1 MSVFGLQDFE
11 INIKIFLDIKI
22 LKIKAK
28 RKIYYN
34 KKDNLIVKLKSHKTY
49 RRVYQSYLFSHTEL
63 IFIRFRALD
72 FTLQQIKIILG

>member
-34 KKDNLIVKLKSHKTY
+34 KKDNFLTWLSN
-49 RRVYQSYLFSHTEL
+49 
-63 IFIRFRALD
+63 
-72 FTLQQIKIILG
+72 